1 MAEGPEVESTFVNCG
16 FRAKGK
22 RAVLTRWFLAGTAAW
37 LVVALAFAS
46 AAMAQPRYVRLTG
59 WVQWIAGEK
68 LMLVLDNDFGSVPV
82 DLRRVPLDEY
92 RTLTQRDQV
101 IVIGVVSE
109 DNRGIAGTSVRR
121 MPDWYSWDEQGP

>member
-1 MAEGPEVESTFVNCG
+1 MAEGRDVESTFVNRG
-16 FRAKGK
+16 FREKGK
-22 RAVLTRWFLAGTAAW
+22 RAMLTRRFLAGAAAW
-37 LVVALAFAS
+37 LVVALAFAP

-68 LMLVLDNDFGSVPV
+68 LMLVLDDAFGSVPV

-92 RTLTQRDQV
+92 RTLAQRDQV

>member
-1 MAEGPEVESTFVNCG
+1 MAEERDVESTFVNRG
-16 FRAKGK
+16 FRATGT
-22 RAVLTRWFLAGTAAW
+22 RAMLTRWFLPGAAVW
-37 LVVALAFAS
+37 LVVVLAFAT
-46 AAMAQPRYVRLTG
+46 AMAQPRYVRLTG

-68 LMLVLDNDFGSVPV
+68 LMLVLDDDSGSVPV

-101 IVIGVVSE
+101 IVTGVVSE